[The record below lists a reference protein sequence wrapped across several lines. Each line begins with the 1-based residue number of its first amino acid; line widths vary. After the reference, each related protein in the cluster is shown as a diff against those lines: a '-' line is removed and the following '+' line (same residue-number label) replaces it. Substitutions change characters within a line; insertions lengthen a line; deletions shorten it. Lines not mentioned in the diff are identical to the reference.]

1 MLKVRRAEMS
11 DATSIASLVTQLGYP
26 TGPDDMVDRLKRM
39 LDDPRHT
46 VLVAVA
52 DNGDV
57 AGMGAACIDHGP
69 ELDGL
74 YARVTGLV
82 VDEKVR
88 GRGVGAFL
96 MQQIE
101 HWAKEHGADRVTLTS
116 GNYRP
121 EAHKFYDAI
130 GYSATGTRFMKRL

>member
-11 DATSIASLVTQLGYP
+11 DATSLAVLVTQLGYP
-26 TGPDDMVDRLKRM
+26 TGPDDMVDRLKRS

-46 VLVAVA
+46 VFVA
-52 DNGDV
+52 DANGGV
-57 AGMGAACIDHGP
+57 VGMGAACIDHCL
-69 ELDGL
+69 ERDSVQ
-74 YARVTGLV
+74 ARVTGLV
-82 VDEKVR
+82 VEEKAR

-101 HWAKEHGADRVTLTS
+101 EWAREVGADRVTLTS

-121 EAHKFYDAI
+121 DAHKFYEAI
-130 GYSATGTRFMKRL
+130 GYQATGTRFIKRV